1 MTGDQIVMAAAVA
14 TEEVEEE
21 EASEQVSV
29 EETNQSAEMADA
41 ETRADK
47 AASAEEIDHRLR
59 ATTREDVVHLV
70 TEMVA
75 TPKVAEEETMTKEAE
90 VADLVMAAEEPTSTA
105 RDQELVDRE
114 AAEEAVPAD
123 LVPDQEVSEV
133 VVPELEPLSPSEGL
147 GSVDR

>member
-1 MTGDQIVMAAAVA
+1 MTGDQIVMAAVVA

-59 ATTREDVVHLV
+59 AMTREDVVHLV

-133 VVPELEPLSPSEGL
+133 VVPELEPLSLSEGL